1 MNVILKFGFG
11 DLKMQLPPSTLLALF
26 ITIIITALGCAKKA
40 DVCDEAVRI
49 VCKSEYKDER
59 MCNETKKFAE
69 AARQNDSV
77 IAKAYGID
85 WCSKIVNT
93 YNIGIDLKKGEK
105 YWRK

>member
-1 MNVILKFGFG
+1 MVINKRVSL
-11 DLKMQLPPSTLLALF
+11 LLALF
-26 ITIIITALGCAKKA
+26 FIIFLSIGCAKKG
-40 DVCDEAVRI
+40 DVCNEAIRI

-59 MCNETKKFAE
+59 MCKETKKFAE

-77 IAKAYGID
+77 IAKAYGIE

-93 YNIGIDLKKGEK
+93 YNVGIDLKKGEK

>member
-1 MNVILKFGFG
+1 MASLKEFRFG
-11 DLKMQLPPSTLLALF
+11 DFKMHLSFPSLILLF
-26 ITIIITALGCAKKA
+26 ITITITAFGCAKKT
-40 DVCDEAVRI
+40 DVCDEAIRI

-59 MCNETKKFAE
+59 MCTETKKFAE

-93 YNIGIDLKKGEK
+93 YNVGIDLKKGEK